1 MSRLH
6 LFCLLLLMLPCLEA
20 CTNHNDN
27 QKSDT
32 MSSED
37 VHSFARPQE
46 AVVRHLDLQLKV
58 DFNKRTLEG
67 TATLSFDNL
76 SGTDRLY
83 LDSRDLSIRGVK
95 LDDGTEAKWELMPAQ
110 PVLGS
115 GLIIHIEPTSKKV
128 VVEYS
133 TPATAAALQ
142 WLSPEQTAGK
152 LQPFLFTQSQAILA
166 RTWIPIQDSPGIRF
180 TYSADIICPAG
191 MMALMSAENDT
202 VTHADGKY
210 HFDMPQAIPAYLMA
224 LAVGDLRF
232 YAYDSRSGVYAEP
245 VTIEKAA
252 YEFADLPRM
261 ISAAEELYGSYAW
274 GRYDVLVLPP
284 SFPFGGM
291 ENPRLTFATPTI
303 ITGDRSLVA
312 LIAHELAHSWSG
324 NLLTNATWNDFWL
337 NEGFTVYF
345 ESRIMEKLYG
355 KEYED
360 MLTVLARGELEK
372 TVAEMGKDNA
382 DTRLYLDL
390 KGRDPDD
397 AVSDIAYE
405 KGRFFLLSI
414 ERAVGRE
421 RWDEFLKGYFK
432 EHAFKSITTEQFL
445 DDLENRLIQGDSRLR
460 NTRICANKWVYDTG
474 LPDSFPQVQSSEL
487 EKASALAA
495 EFASGKDII
504 VPKNWTTHH
513 YLHFMRELPEKIA
526 PVRMAALDR
535 QLGFTGSA
543 NSEILCQWL
552 ELCIRN
558 GYAAADP
565 ALENFLTTVG
575 RRKFLKPLYTALAS
589 TPAGKEKARDIY
601 AKARPGYHSVTTGTI
616 DEILK

>member
-1 MSRLH
+1 MTRLQM
-6 LFCLLLLMLPCLEA
+6 FCLLLPLLCMQA
-20 CTNHNDN
+20 CTTKPDK

-32 MSSED
+32 MSSAD

-46 AVVRHLDLQLKV
+46 AVVRHLDLQLNV
-58 DFNKRTLEG
+58 DFNKRMLAG

-115 GLIIHIEPTSKKV
+115 GLIIHVKPATNKV

-133 TPATAAALQ
+133 TTPPAAALQ
-142 WLSPEQTAGK
+142 WLSTEQTAGK
-152 LQPFLFTQSQAILA
+152 LKPFLFTQSQAILA

-180 TYSADIICPAG
+180 TYSADITCPAG

-202 VTHADGKY
+202 VIHADGKY

-232 YAYDSRSGVYAEP
+232 HAYDGRSGVYAEP
-245 VTIEKAA
+245 VTIDKAS

-261 ISAAEELYGSYAW
+261 ISAAEELYGPYAW

-324 NLLTNATWNDFWL
+324 NLVTNATWNDFWL

-355 KEYED
+355 KDYED
-360 MLTVLARGELEK
+360 MLTVLAHGELEK
-372 TVAEMGKDNA
+372 TVEEMGRDNP

-432 EHAFKSITTEQFL
+432 EHAFRSVTTEQFL
-445 DDLENRLIQGDSRLR
+445 DDLEDRLIQGDSVLR
-460 NTRICANKWVYDTG
+460 NTGIRANKWVYDTG
-474 LPDSFPQVQSSEL
+474 LPDSFPQVRSSEL
-487 EKASALAA
+487 DMASALAA
-495 EFASGKDII
+495 EFAAGKGISA
-504 VPKNWTTHH
+504 PGTWTTHH
-513 YLHFMRELPEKIA
+513 YLHFLRMLP
-526 PVRMAALDR
+526 PNLTLVQMADLDR
-535 QLGFTGSA
+535 QFGFTRSA

-558 GYAAADP
+558 GYGAADT
-565 ALENFLTTVG
+565 ALEDFLTTVG

-589 TPAGKEKARDIY
+589 TPEGKTRAREIY
-601 AKARPGYHSVTTGTI
+601 AKARPGYHSVATGTI
-616 DEILK
+616 DDLLR